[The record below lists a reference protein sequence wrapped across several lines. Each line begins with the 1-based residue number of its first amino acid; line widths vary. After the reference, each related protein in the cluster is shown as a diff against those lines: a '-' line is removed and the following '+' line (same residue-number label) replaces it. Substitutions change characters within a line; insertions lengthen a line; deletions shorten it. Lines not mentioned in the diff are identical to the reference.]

1 MDRRDGGETAA
12 GIVLG
17 VGLGGLF
24 DGIVFHQLLQW
35 HHMVSGWRAPE
46 TMENMALNT
55 LWDGLFHVLAYAF
68 VVAGLLMLW
77 RVARR
82 PHFSWSGSRF
92 IGTFLIGWGGFN
104 IVEGLVDHIILGV
117 HHVNERVPASQWA
130 YWDWGFIVWGVA
142 FVVGGWALAAN
153 GRRSPAPEAG

>member
-92 IGTFLIGWGGFN
+92 IGTFSSAGA
-104 IVEGLVDHIILGV
+104 VSTSSRGLSTTL
-117 HHVNERVPASQWA
+117 S
-130 YWDWGFIVWGVA
+130 
-142 FVVGGWALAAN
+142 LACIT
-153 GRRSPAPEAG
+153 